1 MKRIFVTLCILI
13 IFLILYLLQSNF
25 FTWFNI
31 AGVKPNLFILLV
43 LSIRFVYT
51 EEELVLV

>member
-31 AGVKPNLFILLV
+31 AGVKPNWFILLV